1 MVGESARRSAQGA
14 PRFPGPVGATADLLA
29 KLTPGVEAEVKSRLG
44 GLFGG
49 FVRAYLP
56 QTWVFRTD
64 QDTATLT
71 VDPQGNAH
79 VAPTDHPSPDVT
91 VQGPF
96 AALRAAVESRGR
108 TAAPRDAVQVT
119 PHTAKGRAAFDYL
132 RPRFGL

>member
-1 MVGESARRSAQGA
+1 M
-14 PRFPGPVGATADLLA
+14 GATADLLA
-29 KLTPGVEAEVKSRLG
+29 PLTPSVEAEVKSRLG

-64 QDTATLT
+64 QDTATFS
-71 VDPQGNAH
+71 VDAQGNAR
-79 VAPTDHPSPDVT
+79 VVPADHPSPDVT

-96 AALRAAVESRGR
+96 AALRDALTSRGQR
-108 TAAPRDAVQVT
+108 RPAPGVVRVT
-119 PHTAKGRAAFDYL
+119 PHTVKGRAAFDYL